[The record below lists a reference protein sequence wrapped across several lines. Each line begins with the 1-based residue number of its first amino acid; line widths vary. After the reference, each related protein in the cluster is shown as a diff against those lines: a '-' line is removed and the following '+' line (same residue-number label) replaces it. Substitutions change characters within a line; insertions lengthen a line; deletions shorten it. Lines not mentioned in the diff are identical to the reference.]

1 MQVSQALR
9 CPDAGM
15 NEFTMVCAGAH
26 YARIAISCLNQILAL
41 VVFRKMA
48 DKPEQY
54 QMAYVAEQ
62 DRMLLRISTRNKT
75 EFRLWLTRRAVRLLW
90 DGLLQVIEARPAED
104 TPVEADKREA
114 ILQFEHQSAVEQ
126 ADFETSFE
134 DAADSFP
141 LGEEGVLVSSMHVDR
156 KPDGAY
162 TLKLDPKKGKGITI
176 NLDEKLMH
184 SFMQMIIDF
193 SNLAE
198 WGLDLRLST
207 SESTVST
214 DLSLPDKV
222 IRH

>member
-1 MQVSQALR
+1 MLS
-9 CPDAGM
+9 AG
-15 NEFTMVCAGAH
+15 TH
-26 YARIAISCLNQILAL
+26 HARIAISCLNQILAL

-48 DKPEQY
+48 DKLHQF
-54 QMAYVAEQ
+54 QMAFVAEQ
-62 DRMLLRISTRNKT
+62 DRMLLRISTRDKA

-90 DGLLQVIEARPAED
+90 DGLLQMIEAGPAKD

-126 ADFETSFE
+126 ADFETSFQE
-134 DAADSFP
+134 AADSFP
-141 LGEEGVLVSSMHVDR
+141 LGEEGVLVSRMHVDR
-156 KPDGAY
+156 KPDGTY
-162 TLKLDPKKGKGITI
+162 TLKLDPEKGTGITI
-176 NLDEKLMH
+176 NLHEKLMH

-198 WGLDLRLST
+198 WGLDLRLSI

>member
-1 MQVSQALR
+1 
-9 CPDAGM
+9 
-15 NEFTMVCAGAH
+15 
-26 YARIAISCLNQILAL
+26 
-41 VVFRKMA
+41 
-48 DKPEQY
+48 
-54 QMAYVAEQ
+54 
-62 DRMLLRISTRNKT
+62 MLLRISTRDKA

-90 DGLLQVIEARPAED
+90 DGLLQVIEAGPAED

-126 ADFETSFE
+126 ADFETPFQE
-134 DAADSFP
+134 AADSFP
-141 LGEEGVLVSSMHVDR
+141 LGEEGVLVSRMHVDS

-162 TLKLDPKKGKGITI
+162 TLRLDPKKGKGIAI

-184 SFMQMIIDF
+184 SFIQMFIDF

-198 WGLDLRLST
+198 WGLDLRLSM

-214 DLSLPDKV
+214 DVSPPDKV